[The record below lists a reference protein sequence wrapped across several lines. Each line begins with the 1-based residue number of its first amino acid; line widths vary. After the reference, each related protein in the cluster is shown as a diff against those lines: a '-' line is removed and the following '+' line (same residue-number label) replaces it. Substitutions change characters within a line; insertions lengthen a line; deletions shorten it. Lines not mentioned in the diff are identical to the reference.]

1 VALAGFRQTAGETF
15 IRVNGVRRLPARVGF
30 ILVLIVLGA
39 LSAGCGGGG
48 EETTVPPATTT
59 PSATSPA
66 AGEGTVGIG
75 QAETARD
82 VPFSLNTEQPLPP
95 DFREAYQRRALISI
109 QFFKVGEDPF
119 YPQGL
124 GPDRRVQS
132 TMNRLRTQYPTIEF
146 FSYDIDNPGAAQ
158 SSEKLEPGQ
167 YGTLAAQLGV
177 GYTPFVAMLA
187 PSGDQYVI
195 TNLFQ
200 GYVPRSVL
208 DQALFDLAA
217 IPVETNTSDL
227 DVVLG
232 QVELTDTGGGIEY
245 VTVENRSSEPVNL
258 QNFTLQVLD
267 SETGEVNPDLPGVTI
282 NEAIMLRPRQSVS
295 VGRVPNIVDADGE
308 RVVGTF
314 EGGGALELNP
324 GDQVALLDPGGAVAD
339 TIVV

>member
-1 VALAGFRQTAGETF
+1 M
-15 IRVNGVRRLPARVGF
+15 
-30 ILVLIVLGA
+30 VLLVLGA

-48 EETTVPPATTT
+48 EETTVPPATT

-75 QAETARD
+75 QAETTRD
-82 VPFSLNTEQPLPP
+82 VPFSLNTEQPIPP
-95 DFREAYQRRALISI
+95 DFREAYQRRALISV
-109 QFFKVGEDPF
+109 QFYKVGEDPF

-132 TMNRLRTQYPTIEF
+132 TMERLRSQYPRIEF
-146 FSYDIDNPGAAQ
+146 FSYDIDNPGTAL

-187 PSGDQYVI
+187 PSGDRYVI

-208 DQALFDLAA
+208 NQALFDLSA
-217 IPVETNTSDL
+217 IQVETNTSDL
-227 DVVLG
+227 DVDLER
-232 QVELTDTGGGIEY
+232 VELTKTGGGIEY
-245 VTVENRSSEPVNL
+245 FSVQNRSRQPVNL
-258 QNFTLQVLD
+258 QNFTLRVLD
-267 SETGEVNPDLPGVTI
+267 PETAEVNPDLPGVTI
-282 NEAIMLRPRQSVS
+282 NEAVVLQPRQSVS
-295 VGRVPNIVDADGE
+295 IGRVPRIVDADGE

-314 EGGGALELNP
+314 EGGGALELSP
-324 GDQVALLDPGGAVAD
+324 GDQVALLDSGGAVAD
-339 TIVV
+339 TLVV